1 MRLVGVFGDGRL
13 RMGRV
18 LTKVQMCKCKGRES
32 GRASASDVVSENKCE
47 NPAVT
52 TMVEVEGSE
61 RDIKRTRQE

>member
-1 MRLVGVFGDGRL
+1 M
-13 RMGRV
+13 